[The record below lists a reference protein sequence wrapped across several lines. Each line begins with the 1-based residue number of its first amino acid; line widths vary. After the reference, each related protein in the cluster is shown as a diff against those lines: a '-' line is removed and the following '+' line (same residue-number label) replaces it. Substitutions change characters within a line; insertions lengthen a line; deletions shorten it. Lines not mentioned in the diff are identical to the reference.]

1 MGKSPVINL
10 SGIEFGEPQR
20 LKPSVYD
27 MERLAAAM
35 GIRTDSPDSLASSLP
50 YAQNDVTVGCEN
62 ELQTAVAGRRDS
74 VDLPLR
80 IIESSYYQNLARRV
94 AAGETSTKVVHAIEA
109 YVNSNEEEIWENSW
123 VRFHRA
129 ALNEY
134 ADRIF
139 KSDLLYDKKMPDGP
153 LRGDTDRFVV
163 LQDGEPHLRVPVSY
177 LLKLSLADAV
187 GDPDVDPLI
196 RKIAERCMGHFLN
209 DNTSPETFSFYP
221 VPMTAGFSMGRGIAK
236 EALTRFLL
244 CQCLTEYANEKFGL
258 LSSRQEAMIYFAPNP
273 PIRQKRLNN
282 LISDA
287 FYRELFMS
295 PCLSGWDRGEEKHQY
310 MNLCHQV
317 ISRSQLNTIRKLRE
331 ANIITNNLVVL
342 PNISNI
348 SLANNGTH
356 ISLGSRRMTELV
368 RAGGTDFTPH
378 DEKYVGDLAIKVVE
392 HFLPLF
398 VGTYTAAPYRLDF
411 ADFHPETALGFLP
424 HELDFTHLRMIWRR
438 WKKKANL
445 KVFGRPVTPFGL
457 QWLDRKFGAIFRL
470 KGDFVHDFRMIDYFV
485 SLMST
490 VQSPGLD
497 GQMGNDLR
505 LRKDLASMGV
515 FDTCMSPYLLYR
527 NRAYLNMGF
536 SGFEGRHYSLFENV
550 HDDMGEA
557 TNLQALINALAFKY
571 MMTNTVHHASIPDD
585 PTVESERRQIIFGSA
600 IGIPTFFVRKDTKN
614 LLMKKILKKAARIR
628 PSRRYPGYLR
638 VYHHEYKRALI
649 TLIREDAADL
659 IEMMGLKDTIE
670 DLALRIDSFETHSA
684 SARLTR
690 GILDESGARSAM
702 NLTGDAFN
710 SAAEK
715 YYRHTLCRRHMN
727 EAFEHLA
734 EDIRRIDNG
743 AHGMGDDFKKA
754 LRFVLSEEEAA
765 KAVATWKEKLMEKS
779 ASAGDLQRFI
789 FFLLLVID
797 AGRVRAHLP
806 RSEAQNG
813 ICRKT
818 GTDR

>member
-1 MGKSPVINL
+1 MEKSPVINI
-10 SGIEFGEPQR
+10 SGNKAGGSQR
-20 LKPSVYD
+20 QNRPTYD
-27 MERLAAAM
+27 MERLAAVM
-35 GIRTDSPDSLASSLP
+35 GIRMDSQDSLASSLP

-80 IIESSYYQNLARRV
+80 IIESSYYQNLARRA
-94 AAGETSTKVVHAIEA
+94 AAGETSTKIVHAIEA
-109 YVNSNEEEIWENSW
+109 FVNDNEEEIWENSW

-153 LRGDTDRFVV
+153 LRGDTGRFVV
-163 LQDGEPHLRVPVSY
+163 LQDGEPHLRVPASY

-187 GDPDVDPLI
+187 GEPDIDPLI
-196 RKIAERCMGHFLN
+196 REIAERCMGHFLN
-209 DNTSPETFSFYP
+209 DNTSPETISFYP
-221 VPMTAGFSMGRGIAK
+221 VPLTDEFSMGRGIVK

-258 LSSRQEAMIYFAPNP
+258 RSGRQEAMIYFAPNP
-273 PIRQKRLNN
+273 PICQKRLNN
-282 LISDA
+282 LISDS

-317 ISRSQLNTIRKLRE
+317 MSRSQLNTIRKLKE

-356 ISLGSRRMTELV
+356 ISLGSRKMTDLV
-368 RAGGTDFTPH
+368 RAGGTDFTAH

-445 KVFGRPVTPFGL
+445 KVFGRPVTPFGPE
-457 QWLDRKFGAIFRL
+457 WLDRKFGAIFRL

-490 VQSPGLD
+490 DQSPGLD
-497 GQMGNDLR
+497 GQMGNDHR

-515 FDTCMSPYLLYR
+515 FDNCMSLYLLYR

-536 SGFEGRHYSLFENV
+536 SGFEGRHYSLFENMY
-550 HDDMGEA
+550 DDMGEA
-557 TNLQALINALAFKY
+557 TNLQTLITALAFKY
-571 MMTNTVHHASIPDD
+571 MMTNKIGHASIPDD
-585 PTVESERRQIIFGSA
+585 PTVESERRQIVYGSA
-600 IGIPTFFVRKDTKN
+600 IGIPTFFVSKDTKN
-614 LLMKKILKKAARIR
+614 LLMRKILKKTARIR
-628 PSRRYPGYLR
+628 SSRRYPGYLR
-638 VYHHEYKRALI
+638 VYHQEYKKALI
-649 TLIREDAADL
+649 AIIREDAADL
-659 IEMMGLKDTIE
+659 IEMMGLESMIE
-670 DLALRIDSFETHSA
+670 NLVLRIESFQTHSA
-684 SARLTR
+684 AARLTR
-690 GILDESGARSAM
+690 GILDEAGTRSALDLKG
-702 NLTGDAFN
+702 NAFN

-743 AHGMGDDFKKA
+743 AHGMGDDFKRA
-754 LRFVLSEEEAA
+754 LRFVLPEGEAT
-765 KAVATWKEKLMEKS
+765 KAVESWKRQLMTKS
-779 ASAGDLQRFI
+779 ASADDLRKFI
-789 FFLLLVID
+789 FLLLIVID
-797 AGRVRAHLP
+797 AGRVRARLP
-806 RSEAQNG
+806 RSDEQTG